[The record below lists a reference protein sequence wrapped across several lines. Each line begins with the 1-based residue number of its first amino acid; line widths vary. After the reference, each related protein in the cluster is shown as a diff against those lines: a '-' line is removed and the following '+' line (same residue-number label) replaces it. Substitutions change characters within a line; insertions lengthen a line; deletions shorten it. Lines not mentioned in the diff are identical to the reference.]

1 VASGEHPF
9 PPGSC
14 PGFALQYRRRAAEGS
29 LTNSM
34 KIIGAVAHRPTYHG
48 WLKSPLSHIETFLPI
63 LLR

>member
-1 VASGEHPF
+1 
-9 PPGSC
+9 
-14 PGFALQYRRRAAEGS
+14 
-29 LTNSM
+29 M